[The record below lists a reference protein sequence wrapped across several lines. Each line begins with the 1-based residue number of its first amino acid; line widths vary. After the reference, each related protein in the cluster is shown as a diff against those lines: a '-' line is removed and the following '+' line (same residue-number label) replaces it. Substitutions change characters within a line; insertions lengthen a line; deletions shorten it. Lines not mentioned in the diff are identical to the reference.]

1 MVNDPLAMDGV
12 SCTLCHQ
19 IKPDNFGSH
28 ESYSGNFEID
38 QSRTIYGP
46 YTNPMV
52 GSMAGFSAS
61 YGSHMNSSELCAT
74 CHTLFT
80 PYLDNNGQIA
90 GEFPEQTPYIEWK
103 NGEYSQNGTECQ
115 TCHMPSTDIPVDIA
129 TTGDSVMRS
138 PFWFHYFVGANTFM
152 LKMLQSNIDNLG
164 LSASE
169 THFDSTI
176 VRTERHLR
184 DRINL
189 FSSSEIVGNTLSAD
203 IIIDNNAGHKLPTGI
218 PLRRMWINLSVKDS
232 NNVTIFESGNWDEN
246 GEIDGLDT
254 PYEPHY
260 TNISDPN
267 EVQIYEAIMKD
278 VDESVTYTLLRAA
291 GYIKDN
297 RIPPQGFVKSHASYD
312 TVIIVWLADT
322 DDNFNFE
329 DAVEGSGT
337 DLTSYTADIEPN
349 DTYYVSVKLCYQTVT
364 PRFVDHMFAMSTP
377 EITLFQSM
385 YDAEDKSPSILD
397 SLSYVINPPN
407 SIHGNDNSLFL
418 ADDNFISNYPNPF
431 NNTTRI
437 IYNIAAGNSANVSL
451 RIFNNKGESVL
462 SKELN
467 NSSNSFNR
475 AFSGSFFF
483 DGKNRSSGV
492 YYVKVFS
499 GDVEL
504 ASSKLMLLK

>member
-312 TVIIVWLADT
+312 TVIIV
-322 DDNFNFE
+322 
-329 DAVEGSGT
+329 
-337 DLTSYTADIEPN
+337 
-349 DTYYVSVKLCYQTVT
+349 
-364 PRFVDHMFAMSTP
+364 
-377 EITLFQSM
+377 
-385 YDAEDKSPSILD
+385 
-397 SLSYVINPPN
+397 
-407 SIHGNDNSLFL
+407 
-418 ADDNFISNYPNPF
+418 
-431 NNTTRI
+431 
-437 IYNIAAGNSANVSL
+437 
-451 RIFNNKGESVL
+451 
-462 SKELN
+462 
-467 NSSNSFNR
+467 
-475 AFSGSFFF
+475 
-483 DGKNRSSGV
+483 
-492 YYVKVFS
+492 
-499 GDVEL
+499 
-504 ASSKLMLLK
+504 